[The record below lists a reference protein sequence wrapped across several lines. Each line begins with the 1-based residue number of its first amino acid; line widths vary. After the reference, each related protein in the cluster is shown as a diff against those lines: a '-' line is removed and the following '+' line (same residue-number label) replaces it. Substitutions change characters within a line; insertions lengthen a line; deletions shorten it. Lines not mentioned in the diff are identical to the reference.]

1 MCSTYNMRIVQ
12 GDIIARTL
20 TFTDQ
25 ETNDPIDLS
34 IYTAI
39 KMQIR
44 KRPGTAVIA
53 EGSLANGNFVVSG
66 ADNNVLELSGVEIPG
81 DTALGNYLYDIEFSN
96 TSEDIKETL
105 LSGTI
110 TITPQITV

>member
-25 ETNDPIDLS
+25 ETNDPIDLR

-53 EGSLANGNFVVSG
+53 EGSLPKNFVVSG

-96 TSEDIKETL
+96 PSEDIKETL

>member
-53 EGSLANGNFVVSG
+53 EGSLEKNFVVSG

-96 TSEDIKETL
+96 PDKDIKETL